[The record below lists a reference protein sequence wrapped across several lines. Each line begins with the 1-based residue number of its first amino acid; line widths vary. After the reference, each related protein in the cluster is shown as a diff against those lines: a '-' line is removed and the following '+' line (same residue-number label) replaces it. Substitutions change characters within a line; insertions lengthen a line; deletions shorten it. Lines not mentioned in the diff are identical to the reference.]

1 MTKIHYHK
9 TVFDLIKD
17 SSNPLIDASY
27 IEIDNN
33 SNVIQKAQELSIEI
47 ETIQNRLRLIT
58 STIETKIFESI
69 ESFLLI
75 QEIKENSNFL
85 IIDNENAISF
95 IDNKTYVNFEQN
107 ENYLISNQQAF
118 LEFLSILKM
127 HESET
132 DDAFH
137 FVDSFNKD
145 LRKISFVSLS
155 DKGRLNITYE
165 LKAPLFDSSRNLNKQ
180 LQKFKAC
187 FDNENKSL
195 LKFLK
200 SAIITTASNF
210 PIEHRLKI
218 LIESLDEV
226 VEKARINFEVYLN
239 NLSIDKLKKDYDDVK
254 SKYFDSLSD
263 ILSKLSNKI
272 IAIPIG
278 ISATLLA
285 VDKIKDSIF
294 FLLFLL
300 FAIIVTSIYISLLLR
315 IHFKDL
321 NYISIIFHFDY
332 NSLLDNT
339 FFSKYPDEKIL
350 FEEIKKRITD
360 RITFLKTIIESYYWI
375 MNIANILISIF
386 ILSKLGVVEN
396 ALILT
401 TIVLFSI
408 VVLYRNHLL
417 NKCEEQQNSV

>member
-1 MTKIHYHK
+1 MSKILYHR
-9 TVFDLIKD
+9 TLFDLIKG
-17 SSNPLIDASY
+17 STNPLIDASF

-33 SNVIQKAQELSIEI
+33 PDAIQKAQELSIHI

-58 STIETKIFESI
+58 NTIQTKIFESI
-69 ESFLLI
+69 DSFLT
-75 QEIKENSNFL
+75 IKEITENSDFL
-85 IIDNENAISF
+85 IIDNENAISYF
-95 IDNKTYVNFEQN
+95 DKTTFVNFEQK

-118 LEFLSILKM
+118 LEFLLILKK

-137 FVDSFNKD
+137 FVDSYNKD

-165 LKAPLFDSSRNLNKQ
+165 LKAPLFDPNRNLKKQ
-180 LQKFKAC
+180 LERFKAC

-200 SAIITTASNF
+200 SATISTASNF
-210 PIEHRLKI
+210 PAEQRLKM

-239 NLSIDKLKKDYDDVK
+239 NLSIDKIKKDYDEVK
-254 SKYFDSLSD
+254 SKYFNSLSD

-272 IAIPIG
+272 IALPIG
-278 ISATLLA
+278 ISATLFA
-285 VDKIKDSIF
+285 VDKIKDSNF

-300 FAIIVTSIYISLLLR
+300 GAIIVTSIYISLLLR

-321 NYISIIFHFDY
+321 NYISKIFHYDY
-332 NSLLDNT
+332 NTLLDNN
-339 FFSKYPDEKIL
+339 FFSKYPDEKNL

-360 RITFLKTIIESYYWI
+360 RIKFLKTIIESYYWI
-375 MNIANILISIF
+375 MNVANIFISIF
-386 ILSKLGVVEN
+386 ILGKLGVVEN
-396 ALILT
+396 GLILT
-401 TIVLFSI
+401 TIGLIFTIVLFRNY
-408 VVLYRNHLL
+408 VLN
-417 NKCEEQQNSV
+417 NDEEQKNGA

>member
-1 MTKIHYHK
+1 MSKIHYHK
-9 TVFDLIKD
+9 TVFELIKD
-17 SSNPLIDASY
+17 STNSLIDASF

-33 SNVIQKAQELSIEI
+33 PNAIQRAQELSIDI

-58 STIETKIFESI
+58 STIQSKIFDSI
-69 ESFLLI
+69 DSFLTI
-75 QEIKENSNFL
+75 KEITENSNFL

-95 IDNKTYVNFEQN
+95 FENTTFVNFEQK
-107 ENYLISNQQAF
+107 ENYLISNQKAF
-118 LEFLSILKM
+118 LEFLSILKKY
-127 HESET
+127 ESET

-165 LKAPLFDSSRNLNKQ
+165 LKAPLFDTTINLNKQ
-180 LQKFKAC
+180 LDRFKAC

-200 SAIITTASNF
+200 SATIATASNF
-210 PIEHRLKI
+210 PAEQRLKM

-239 NLSIDKLKKDYDDVK
+239 NLSIDNIKKDYDEVK
-254 SKYFDSLSD
+254 SKYFNSLSD

-272 IAIPIG
+272 IALPIG
-278 ISATLLA
+278 ISATLFA
-285 VDKIKDSIF
+285 VDKINDSNF

-300 FAIIVTSIYISLLLR
+300 GAIIVTTIYISLLLR
-315 IHFKDL
+315 IHFNDL
-321 NYISIIFHFDY
+321 NYISKIFHYDY
-332 NSLLDNT
+332 NTLLDNN
-339 FFSKYPDEKIL
+339 FFSKYPDEKRL

-375 MNIANILISIF
+375 MNIANIFIIVF
-386 ILSKLGVVEN
+386 ILDKLGVVEN
-396 ALILT
+396 GLILT
-401 TIVLFSI
+401 TLGLIFIIVLFRNY
-408 VVLYRNHLL
+408 VLN
-417 NKCEEQQNSV
+417 NDEEQKNGA

>member
-1 MTKIHYHK
+1 MNKILYHK
-9 TVFDLIKD
+9 KVYDLIKD
-17 SSNPLIDASY
+17 STNPLIDASF

-33 SNVIQKAQELSIEI
+33 PNAIQQAKELSIDIEI
-47 ETIQNRLRLIT
+47 IQNRIRLIT
-58 STIETKIFESI
+58 RTIKTKVFNSI
-69 ESFLLI
+69 DSFLT
-75 QEIKENSNFL
+75 IKEITENANFL

-95 IDNKTYVNFEQN
+95 CDNTTFVNFEQK
-107 ENYLISNQQAF
+107 ENYIISNQKAF
-118 LEFLSILKM
+118 LEFLSILKK

-165 LKAPLFDSSRNLNKQ
+165 LKAPLFDSTKNLNQQ
-180 LQKFKAC
+180 LERFKAC

-200 SAIITTASNF
+200 TALITIASNF
-210 PIEHRLKI
+210 PAEQRLKM
-218 LIESLDEV
+218 LFESLDEV

-239 NLSIDKLKKDYDDVK
+239 NLSIDKIKKDYDDVK
-254 SKYFDSLSD
+254 SKYFNSLSD

-272 IAIPIG
+272 VALPIG
-278 ISATLLA
+278 ISATLFA
-285 VDKIKDSIF
+285 VDKIKDSNI

-300 FAIIVTSIYISLLLR
+300 GSIIVSSIYISLLLR

-321 NYISIIFHFDY
+321 NYISKIFHYDY
-332 NSLLDNT
+332 NTLLDNN

-350 FEEIKKRITD
+350 FQEIKKQITD
-360 RITFLKTIIESYYWI
+360 RISFLRTIIESYYWI
-375 MNIANILISIF
+375 MNIANIFISIF
-386 ILSKLGVVEN
+386 ILVKLEVIEN
-396 ALILT
+396 FLILST
-401 TIVLFSI
+401 LGLISVIVKFRNY
-408 VVLYRNHLL
+408 VLN
-417 NKCEEQQNSV
+417 NDEEQKNFV